1 MWAESKKP
9 KNKPNESQQHANAK
23 YVSKLKH
30 FNLTGLASGGDI
42 IVSIGRQIRCV
53 VVTPEKAV
61 LDQQVD
67 MVCLPMV
74 DGELG
79 VLPGRLAMI
88 GNILPGVLRL
98 NSGNQM
104 KRLFIDGGFVQVR
117 SDTVTVLT
125 PRALE
130 SSEIDGETARKVIS
144 ASPPKEVTAKSLDDH
159 LKSLRRARAM
169 LKIAKP
175 S

>member
-1 MWAESKKP
+1 MWAESKKQ
-9 KNKPNESQQHANAK
+9 KNKPNESQRHANAK

-88 GNILPGVLRL
+88 GNMLPGVLRL

-117 SDTVTVLT
+117 SDTVNL
-125 PRALE
+125 
-130 SSEIDGETARKVIS
+130 
-144 ASPPKEVTAKSLDDH
+144 
-159 LKSLRRARAM
+159 LKSMGKQHARLFQPRLQKKVLRN
-169 LKIAKP
+169 LSTTILSHCGVP
-175 S
+175 GPC